1 MLLQEAI
8 KPISYVKAHAA
19 DIIRDLT
26 ESRTPIIITQNGEAT
41 AVLQDIAS
49 YEEIQ
54 ESLAFL
60 KILAISRK
68 DLEAGRVEPVEQ
80 VFADLREE
88 IRQRRMG

>member
-1 MLLQEAI
+1 MLLQDSV

-19 DIIRDLT
+19 DILREVAET
-26 ESRTPIIITQNGEAT
+26 RTPIIITQNGEAK

-54 ESLAFL
+54 ESLALL
-60 KILAISRK
+60 KILALSRK
-68 DLEAGRVEPVEQ
+68 DVEEGRVEPVEK

-88 IRQRRMG
+88 IRQRRR